1 MVGTRIE
8 KTDENKKMET
18 NQLSKIFVVDDDA
31 FYREM
36 YVQLLKN
43 LGYSNITSF
52 DNGQDCINHLTEEPD
67 IIFLDHRMEPL
78 DGIELL
84 KKIKRF
90 NPDIYILLIS
100 GQEDMQVAINALKY
114 GAFDYII
121 KGENDMEMI
130 TAILKKIANVMELV
144 KETKPRGWTKV
155 LSYLNLL

>member
-1 MVGTRIE
+1 
-8 KTDENKKMET
+8 MET
-18 NQLSKIFVVDDDA
+18 MLLSKIFIVDDDI
-31 FYREM
+31 FCREM
-36 YVQLLKN
+36 YAHHIKN
-43 LGYSNITSF
+43 LGYTDIVSF

-67 IIFLDHRMEPL
+67 IILLDHRMEPL

-90 NPDIYILLIS
+90 NPDIYIVLIS

-121 KGENDMEMI
+121 KGGNDVEMI

-144 KETKPRGWTKV
+144 KETKPRGLSKV
-155 LSYLNLL
+155 LSYLNFL